1 MKRGFL
7 IILIILIILTFIQ
20 KNNKIISSNYVNPG
34 KVCVLLTTCTITKS
48 INGIGNEEE
57 RIKMYNE
64 VINNYLNKTSINI
77 YIVNS
82 SGYTFPEFKNNPRIF
97 IYSYIQENKY
107 LRYPVSYH
115 EATSILKAFDYLN
128 LNKFEYIIKITGRY
142 FIPNINDII
151 SKIPLGT
158 ELIFQNKDNSF
169 ILTFYQNSE
178 IFGCKSSLLKNIMKT
193 IINNNY
199 ISFEQIITLLSFK
212 YKYTKINKIKLNNS
226 VKKGSE
232 TKIMFEL

>member
-1 MKRGFL
+1 MKKGVLF
-7 IILIILIILTFIQ
+7 ILIILIILTFIQ
-20 KNNKIISSNYVNPG
+20 KNNKIISSNYIDSS
-34 KVCVLLTTCTITKS
+34 KVCILLTTATKHS
-48 INGIGNEEE
+48 FGNGNEQE

-64 VINNYLNKTSINI
+64 VINNYLNNTSINI

-82 SGYTFPEFKNNPRIF
+82 SGYNFPEFKNNSRIF
-97 IYSYIQENKY
+97 IYSYVQENKY
-107 LRYPVSYH
+107 VRNPSSYH
-115 EATSILKAFDYLN
+115 EATSIIKAFDYFN
-128 LNKFEYIIKITGRY
+128 LNKFQYIIKITGRY
-142 FIPNINDII
+142 FIPTINEVI

-178 IFGCKSSLLKNIMKT
+178 IFGCKSSLLKNIMNT

-212 YKYTKINKIKLNNS
+212 YKYTKIDKIKLNNS
-226 VKKGSE
+226 VKRGGDK
-232 TKIMFEL
+232 KIMFEL